1 MGCSSSAAEG
11 KGRAQAQVHPQPG
24 LLYAWVDFGELL
36 MKVLSPHT
44 DGFVSE
50 TLFQMSP
57 NTDGGNVFIIIDAFQ
72 PFHLGRRFRFKA
84 PFLCLAFL

>member
-11 KGRAQAQVHPQPG
+11 KGRARAQVHPQPG

-57 NTDGGNVFIIIDAFQ
+57 NTDGDNVFIIITIITGLQSLAPQ
-72 PFHLGRRFRFKA
+72 QFK
-84 PFLCLAFL
+84 PC

>member
-50 TLFQMSP
+50 ELFQMSP
-57 NTDGGNVFIIIDAFQ
+57 NTDGDNVFIIITISTGLQSLAPQ
-72 PFHLGRRFRFKA
+72 QFK
-84 PFLCLAFL
+84 PC